1 MNKHHRKII
10 LGLGILLPLI
20 CLAALVSGVFR
31 IPPQEVVGILTGR
44 LFGTPPPGGPAA
56 TVVLDVRLPRILT
69 ALAVGLGLAAAGTV
83 FQGLFRNPL
92 VEPYILGVSS
102 GAAFGAALSIVY
114 GAAFLPLRL
123 SSFLFGLAA
132 LGLAFAAARRRGTVP
147 VINLILAGVVINS
160 LFTAGL
166 SFLKMTAGARE
177 LRELTFWLMGG
188 FYASDWQTVRLLMV
202 QVLPG
207 VLILWSFGWKLNVLS
222 AGEEEAVT
230 LGIRVTLLRT
240 VLMAL
245 AAYITS
251 LCVSAVG
258 IIAWVGLVIPHI
270 CRMLTGPDHRAL
282 IPASALMGAGFL
294 VFCDT
299 LARVLTDGE
308 IPVSIITAV
317 TGAPYLFF
325 LIRTNRRIGF
335 AS

>member
-1 MNKHHRKII
+1 MISGRKKII
-10 LGLGILLPLI
+10 LMLGILLPVI
-20 CLAALVSGVFR
+20 CLVALVSGAYR
-31 IPPQEVVGILTGR
+31 IPAGVVFEILGEY
-44 LFGTPPPGGPAA
+44 FCGATPPCGPAA
-56 TVVLDVRLPRILT
+56 TVVLDVRLPRVLT
-69 ALAVGLGLAAAGTV
+69 AVAVGLGLAASGTV

-102 GAAFGAALSIVY
+102 GAAFGAALSIVC
-114 GAAFLPLRL
+114 GAAFFPLQL

-132 LGLAFAAARRRGTVP
+132 MGLAITAALRKSTVP
-147 VINLILAGVVINS
+147 VVNLILAGVVINS

-188 FYASDWQTVRLLMV
+188 LYAADQQTVRLLML
-202 QVLPG
+202 QVVPG
-207 VLILWSFGWKLNVLS
+207 VLFLWSFGWKLNVL
-222 AGEEEAVT
+222 AAAEEEAVT
-230 LGIRVTLLRT
+230 LGLRVTVLRT
-240 VLMAL
+240 VLMGL

-270 CRMLTGPDHRAL
+270 ARMLTGPDHRRL
-282 IPASALMGAGFL
+282 IPAASILGAVFL

-308 IPVSIITAV
+308 IPISIITAV

-335 AS
+335 VS